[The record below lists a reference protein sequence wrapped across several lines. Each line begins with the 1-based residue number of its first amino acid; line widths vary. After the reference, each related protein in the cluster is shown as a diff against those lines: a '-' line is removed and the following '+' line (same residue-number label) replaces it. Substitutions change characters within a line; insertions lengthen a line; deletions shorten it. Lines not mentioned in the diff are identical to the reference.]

1 MDQQQGSELQDE
13 YSDDKKDKGESF
25 DKHQDILA
33 QLIQKRV
40 NLLITLGLCVLISL
54 IYHNVKQDNFDN
66 IKPFIVKGSQREPVT
81 RADLPVDQQQTQK
94 NLMNVKGVY
103 TVKRFKRE
111 IQILRDEIPDTVV
124 KSVFGRI
131 ITVDGVR
138 YMWRPRESQD
148 NCYKTCK
155 DETRIDC
162 VRYFFDKIGRKCFII
177 GKNYISRVPVKLPSY
192 PVKRKINSEAVELS
206 NVDEPPKQFT
216 GSVAVLPEKVL
227 NSEPGT
233 VVTYRGIPH
242 VWYSA
247 QTRQE
252 CYNLCRKA
260 TLIDCDY
267 YILLDDED
275 RCIMMEDDYG
285 DLPVKLPSYPVKR
298 KTIIEADELFSVDE
312 PPKQFTGKV
321 EDLPSKVL
329 NSKPGTVVT
338 YRGIPHVW
346 YTARTHQECYRLC
359 STASVIDCDYYIL
372 LADEDRCV
380 MMEDDYVP
388 VKLPSYPVKRKI
400 NSEANELF
408 IVDEPPKQ
416 FTGTVAVL
424 PEILLNSKPGMVVT
438 YRGIPHVW
446 YTAQTRQECYNLCRK
461 TTLIDC
467 DYYILLDDEDRCIMM
482 EDDYGDLPVKIKV
495 IHVPRRRPRT
505 TTTPPPPPPPPPTT
519 TPAPIIKIVHVQSK
533 SNDLTELKLMIE
545 KVQDKFRT
553 AVESL
558 HDNKQTH
565 DTIVE
570 GLKAKQNIVQN
581 TISVLSDKVKNMNKV
596 NHRLVDKINV
606 MDSKQQTLGERVKN
620 MAGYEQQIAGAVANV
635 DKKVTNIDGDLN
647 AIKLANEKVSR
658 QLSGEEAANPEFNR
672 QIIALRRQMID
683 LMSRVE
689 INPTVLKMTKN
700 QRVLAEALEAVDREI
715 AINERRL
722 AHIDES
728 TGDWAGRL
736 MAEEEH
742 RKALSDAIQTL
753 SKAVKNVRND
763 VTRLQ
768 NPQSAENIKKTK
780 EIRQMRSDI
789 DILEK
794 SNAEL
799 KESLAHARADNTRLI
814 RDLMNVQIS
823 THDSKTSIFALVEAN
838 KNLALEYHQM
848 KTDQNQM
855 ITQIQTLATVYRSVL
870 AAVHS
875 LELKQIQVMHQLG
888 RDENEIRRVSTE
900 ILAAKTNAKKDQ
912 NLPLLQTMKTF
923 QTKLL
928 NQVDQLRE
936 DLWKLQKQIEINSQ
950 ASKLRGAY
958 KEGYQDG
965 KLKLLHDIH
974 VKKAPKKQV
983 HITITHPKSNSR

>member
-13 YSDDKKDKGESF
+13 YSDDKKDKGGMLDDTHIIMESF

-177 GKNYISRVPVKLPSY
+177 GKNYISRV
-192 PVKRKINSEAVELS
+192 
-206 NVDEPPKQFT
+206 
-216 GSVAVLPEKVL
+216 
-227 NSEPGT
+227 
-233 VVTYRGIPH
+233 
-242 VWYSA
+242 
-247 QTRQE
+247 
-252 CYNLCRKA
+252 
-260 TLIDCDY
+260 
-267 YILLDDED
+267 
-275 RCIMMEDDYG
+275 
-285 DLPVKLPSYPVKR
+285 PVKLPSYPVKR

>member
-13 YSDDKKDKGESF
+13 YSDDKKDKGGMLDDTHIIMESF

-177 GKNYISRVPVKLPSY
+177 GKNYISR
-192 PVKRKINSEAVELS
+192 
-206 NVDEPPKQFT
+206 
-216 GSVAVLPEKVL
+216 
-227 NSEPGT
+227 
-233 VVTYRGIPH
+233 
-242 VWYSA
+242 
-247 QTRQE
+247 
-252 CYNLCRKA
+252 
-260 TLIDCDY
+260 
-267 YILLDDED
+267 
-275 RCIMMEDDYG
+275 
-285 DLPVKLPSYPVKR
+285 
-298 KTIIEADELFSVDE
+298 
-312 PPKQFTGKV
+312 
-321 EDLPSKVL
+321 
-329 NSKPGTVVT
+329 
-338 YRGIPHVW
+338 
-346 YTARTHQECYRLC
+346 
-359 STASVIDCDYYIL
+359 
-372 LADEDRCV
+372 
-380 MMEDDYVP
+380 VP